1 MAWHGLG
8 DEGEGE
14 GEEGEGEEQE
24 DTPLDV
30 YIVAWQTYGCE
41 SSKHDGYVE

>member
-1 MAWHGLG
+1 MAVMAWHGLG

-30 YIVAWQTYGCE
+30 YI
-41 SSKHDGYVE
+41 